1 MGTVLP
7 EDLSYGL
14 DLTGLDPAS
23 LGDAVRAVF
32 ADAMADPVRMMTWL
46 ATLSI
51 SQQSAGLNLLKRLA
65 GQSSDPV
72 QEPAAG
78 DKRFADAAWKDN
90 PWLAS
95 MLEAYLVQT
104 RAALQLIE
112 SSRLPEA
119 TRRKARFAMSMFND
133 ALSPSN
139 VPWLNPAVV
148 KEAMNTGGDSLIRGM
163 MNYADDVRS
172 NRGMPRQVDTSA
184 FKLGVNLAATPGRV
198 VYRNDVMELIAYE
211 PQTPTVHAIPLL
223 CSPPWIN
230 KYYIMD
236 LAPGRSFVEWA
247 VRHGHQ
253 TFMMSYRN
261 PDSSMASYVMD
272 DYLRK
277 GLLDAL
283 DAVERITGAKET
295 NLAALCLGGTMAYV
309 LMAYLAA
316 RGQSHRIA
324 SATLTNSMI
333 DFGEPGDL
341 GVFTDEVTIARLE
354 KKMNERGYLESGEM
368 AGTFD
373 WMRANDLIWSYVV
386 NNWFMGKQPP
396 AFDILAWN
404 GDSTRMPAA
413 MHSQYLRACYLHN
426 LIATPN
432 AFVIDGTP
440 IDLRRVHTPLYVLGA
455 EADHIAPWHS
465 TYQGVRLVSGD
476 DVRYTLTNAGH
487 VAGIVNPP
495 GNGKSC
501 HWTAERVD
509 RSQSAD
515 QWRESAACRQGSWWE
530 DWAVWARE
538 HAGPMV
544 TPCDLP
550 SGEAAP
556 GPYVKNE
563 TAAPLDVKRARS
575 RKKGRKNEK
584 R

>member
-1 MGTVLP
+1 MERVLP
-7 EDLSYGL
+7 EDLSYGF

-65 GQSSDPV
+65 GQSSDAV
-72 QEPAAG
+72 LEPAAG

-104 RAALQLIE
+104 RAVLQLIE

-133 ALSPSN
+133 AFSPSN

-163 MNYADDVRS
+163 MNYADDIRN

-261 PDSSMASYVMD
+261 PDASMASYVMD

-283 DAVERITGAKET
+283 DAVERVTGAKQT

-324 SATLTNSMI
+324 SATLTNSLI

-455 EADHIAPWHS
+455 EADHIAPWRS

-501 HWTAERVD
+501 HWAAERVD
-509 RSQSAD
+509 RSHSAD
-515 QWRESAACRQGSWWE
+515 QWRESAACRKGSWWE

-563 TAAPLDVKRARS
+563 TAAPLDLKRARS

>member
-104 RAALQLIE
+104 RAASQLIE

-261 PDSSMASYVMD
+261 PDASMASYVMD

-277 GLLDAL
+277 GLLD
-283 DAVERITGAKET
+283 
-295 NLAALCLGGTMAYV
+295 
-309 LMAYLAA
+309 
-316 RGQSHRIA
+316 
-324 SATLTNSMI
+324 
-333 DFGEPGDL
+333 
-341 GVFTDEVTIARLE
+341 
-354 KKMNERGYLESGEM
+354 
-368 AGTFD
+368 
-373 WMRANDLIWSYVV
+373 
-386 NNWFMGKQPP
+386 
-396 AFDILAWN
+396 
-404 GDSTRMPAA
+404 
-413 MHSQYLRACYLHN
+413 
-426 LIATPN
+426 
-432 AFVIDGTP
+432 
-440 IDLRRVHTPLYVLGA
+440 
-455 EADHIAPWHS
+455 
-465 TYQGVRLVSGD
+465 
-476 DVRYTLTNAGH
+476 
-487 VAGIVNPP
+487 
-495 GNGKSC
+495 
-501 HWTAERVD
+501 
-509 RSQSAD
+509 
-515 QWRESAACRQGSWWE
+515 
-530 DWAVWARE
+530 
-538 HAGPMV
+538 
-544 TPCDLP
+544 
-550 SGEAAP
+550 
-556 GPYVKNE
+556 
-563 TAAPLDVKRARS
+563 
-575 RKKGRKNEK
+575 
-584 R
+584 